1 MLQPLDQ
8 GIITNFEHFYRKNLI
23 SFMINKLE
31 ECDDEDKEYERIHFL
46 EAINLMK
53 SAWLAV
59 DSTVYLKC
67 FKKVF
72 FQT

>member
-1 MLQPLDQ
+1 
-8 GIITNFEHFYRKNLI
+8 
-23 SFMINKLE
+23 MINKLE